1 MVTSYYLYDT
11 YKENIL
17 SANSGAAVTGTLT
30 YKRSTTQYLLF
41 AIIISTFTSGEQNIL
56 ESTVKH
62 SFTRKAHSVI
72 CGPFGNIKTRD
83 FICIQALDGSLS
95 FFDQKTFLFMYIF
108 NDVII
113 PGPICYITNS
123 DSFVICKSTWVIEIH
138 R

>member
-1 MVTSYYLYDT
+1 MR
-11 YKENIL
+11 
-17 SANSGAAVTGTLT
+17 TLT
-30 YKRSTTQYLLF
+30 KYLLF
-41 AIIISTFTSGEQNIL
+41 AITTLTFTTGEQNIL
-56 ESTVKH
+56 QSAIKH
-62 SFTRKAHSVI
+62 SFTRKAHSVT

-113 PGPICYITNS
+113 PGPICYIANS